1 MKTFSRLSLFT
12 LVCLLGIT
20 LMFGGNTAEAQ
31 EAGMGVVVDPAKL
44 IYEEGETVIVTFT
57 VTNNGVPVQPVQPVM
72 ISWHP
77 VISKV
82 EDITMSSSGVLLA
95 NRLGTPVVAKDGQVI
110 LRVMLGSP
118 AWCLDKNLRK
128 QWTFEHLSSLL
139 SDPHQ
144 ACPTQLLQ
152 SVSAVYNGPVEGL
165 AEHIN
170 ITNEARFCTY
180 CKAEEEPTIIIVHRP
195 EPCVHEDGS
204 PPINSRFYDYSANGN
219 PGRLNLKVGDVFQ
232 QRIGIKNVKDLSA
245 WQMNVVFNPSI
256 LEVVSIEEGSFLQGR
271 HTADTADD
279 ADALFL
285 ASDGTGW
292 IPVTDGHIHGA
303 DVETRLYEDSSA
315 VHLIDNPRPDL
326 DVQDW
331 AKRANATGNF
341 ATRVAEGKIAAIQ
354 ARIGRSAGTSDTA
367 DVGHPGSGYLEAPTD
382 EEVGTGANQTRGVSG
397 TGILMTICFRV
408 LEYAEEPLGI
418 HNVQLSDSN
427 NDRINYSII
436 VPDVVVV
443 TDMFP
448 AEDVNRDGYVNI
460 QDLVLVA
467 SSIGLV
473 PGNLNN
479 PMADANGDG
488 MYSGG
493 MYTEFQPPDNM
504 VEPGLKSVGDSHAR
518 VDVNNDGI
526 VNVLDLIKVASSS
539 DWGGKSTI
547 TTERDAN
554 TPEPQVAALAAAP
567 ALGLE
572 ALTPATIQAWID
584 LAQVEDDGSVTFDLG
599 IANLEVLLVSRIPS
613 ETQLLMNYPNPFNP
627 ETWIPYQLSEAVD
640 VTVSI
645 YTVNGTLVRTL
656 DLGHQAAGV
665 YKSKNQAAYW
675 DGRNEFGERVA
686 SGIYFYTLTAGD
698 FMATHKMLVRK

>member
-1 MKTFSRLSLFT
+1 MKTFSRLNLFA
-12 LVCLLGIT
+12 LLFFGIAVM
-20 LMFGGNTAEAQ
+20 LGGNTAEAQ
-31 EAGMGVVVDPAKL
+31 DAGMGVQVDPAQF
-44 IYEEGETVIVTFT
+44 IYEEGATVTVTFT
-57 VTNNGVPVQPVQPVM
+57 IESPKGTIVQPLNPVRITWGGVSTVSHNGVPLSQPALVNAANGEV
-72 ISWHP
+72 
-77 VISKV
+77 
-82 EDITMSSSGVLLA
+82 VLYVT
-95 NRLGTPVVAKDGQVI
+95 LGKPQVCYNKTE
-110 LRVMLGSP
+110 RDSY
-118 AWCLDKNLRK
+118 
-128 QWTFEHLSSLL
+128 TFEALTALL
-139 SDPHQ
+139 TQGDYGG
-144 ACPTQLLQ
+144 ACPPEVLQ
-152 SVSAVYNGPVEGL
+152 FVTADYRGPVEGGK
-165 AEHIN
+165 EID
-170 ITNEARFCTY
+170 ITNTARFCVY